1 MICPECN
8 GDGFTYDNPEDMPR
22 CSPSR
27 SGTFQPAWVCWKCNG
42 EGNIEEIENDDD
54 MSEC

>member
-8 GDGFTYDNPEDMPR
+8 GDGYTYDNPEDMPR

-27 SGTFQPAWVCWKCNG
+27 SGRFQPAWICWKCKG
-42 EGNIEEIENDDD
+42 EGSIEEVESDDL
-54 MSEC
+54 SEC